1 MRTENPIRTQ
11 PTHTISYIWRSVIRA
26 HDIMLR
32 TPCNLLVY
40 HADLWRMCGFPYFYR
55 NVDANFKKG
64 QSRQTIQK
72 RLPGEVTSQGN
83 FPSRTSKRESFGRSG
98 YQLMYNFRWVF
109 SFALSEAYLVTGRK
123 LLHNCVLFNL
133 WHNVPSAFSAVCLF
147 LLNQG
152 FCLCVWS
159 RVRQF
164 CFS

>member
-11 PTHTISYIWRSVIRA
+11 PTHTVSYIWRSVIRA

-40 HADLWRMCGFPYFYR
+40 HADLWRMCGFPYLYR

-109 SFALSEAYLVTGRK
+109 SFALSEVI
-123 LLHNCVLFNL
+123 
-133 WHNVPSAFSAVCLF
+133 LF
-147 LLNQG
+147 L
-152 FCLCVWS
+152 S
-159 RVRQF
+159 RVRCLELSRKEYFNMLMTNFDNLHWQSYSTCINNRHTLGDNF
-164 CFS
+164 